1 MSFLSKHLSLV
12 SQVAHNFASRKIY
25 TFSAGPAIFPL
36 EVLEKAQKE
45 FIDFRG
51 EGISLLE
58 MSHRSAGYEKF

>member
-1 MSFLSKHLSLV
+1 MSFLSKHLSLIN
-12 SQVAHNFASRKIY
+12 QAAHSFASRKIY

-45 FIDFRG
+45 FLDFRG

-58 MSHRSAGYEKF
+58 MSHRSKGYEKF